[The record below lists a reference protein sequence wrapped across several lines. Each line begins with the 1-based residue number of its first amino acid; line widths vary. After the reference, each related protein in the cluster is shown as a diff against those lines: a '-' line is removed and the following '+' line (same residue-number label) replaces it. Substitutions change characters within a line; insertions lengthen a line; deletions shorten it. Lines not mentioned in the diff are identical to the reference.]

1 MAMKSSL
8 KTGNPVLYC
17 VDDPDEYS
25 EDAAAKEAS
34 SEKKES
40 AAKSAQDPNTYD
52 AVKATQYGAIER
64 LKYLVDNEQLDV
76 TKPDKEDITLLH
88 WAAINN
94 RKEIVVF
101 LLKKGADQ
109 FINAKGEAV
118 HVLDFR

>member
-1 MAMKSSL
+1 M
-8 KTGNPVLYC
+8 
-17 VDDPDEYS
+17 
-25 EDAAAKEAS
+25 
-34 SEKKES
+34 
-40 AAKSAQDPNTYD
+40 
-52 AVKATQYGAIER
+52 KATQYGAIER